1 MSLNSRTIAKILREH
16 FTGEIPII
24 KNIYE
29 HIEFMSSLKT
39 ELEKITGVEVST
51 GSSWDMRECH
61 FSVKGE
67 FSKYGDS
74 FTIQFNQKNELI
86 IDNYRDSA
94 TIYQIEQI
102 YSFIDRLK
110 LEPENIKGRRLKTE
124 KINKLKKQ
132 AILAKMKEI
141 AKEDQFDFYTTEYKT
156 KLKMIVRVEGGK
168 LLEID
173 IPYGKFQEILKDL
186 RSFIM
191 TVRELQKSG
200 ISFKLKPDSNDGY
213 GWIRHTSVRNAP

>member
-24 KNIYE
+24 KNIYG
-29 HIEFMSSLKT
+29 HKEFISSLKS
-39 ELEKITGVEVST
+39 ELEKITGVEIST
-51 GSSWDMRECH
+51 FSSSSWDNTPERECH

-74 FTIQFNQKNELI
+74 FTIQFNQENELI

-102 YSFIDRLK
+102 YTFIDRLK
-110 LEPENIKGRRLKTE
+110 LEHENIKGRRLKTE
-124 KINKLKKQ
+124 KLNKLKKQ

-156 KLKMIVRVEGGK
+156 KLKIIIRVEGGK
-168 LLEID
+168 LLEVD

-186 RSFIM
+186 RSLIM

-200 ISFKLKPDSNDGY
+200 IIFKLKPDSGDGY
-213 GWIRHTSVRNAP
+213 GWIMNR

>member
-1 MSLNSRTIAKILREH
+1 MSLNSKTIAKILREH

-24 KNIYE
+24 KNIYG
-29 HIEFMSSLKT
+29 HIEFMSSLKS

-51 GSSWDMRECH
+51 GSSWDNARECH

-74 FTIQFNQKNELI
+74 FTIKFNQENELI

-102 YSFIDRLK
+102 YTFIDRLK
-110 LEPENIKGRRLKTE
+110 LEHENIKGRRLKTE
-124 KINKLKKQ
+124 KLNKLKKQ
-132 AILAKMKEI
+132 AILAKLKEI

-156 KLKMIVRVEGGK
+156 KLKITIRVEGGK
-168 LLEID
+168 LLEVD

-200 ISFKLKPDSNDGY
+200 ITFRLKPDSGDGY
-213 GWIRHTSVRNAP
+213 S

>member
-16 FTGEIPII
+16 FTGETPII

-29 HIEFMSSLKT
+29 HKEFMSSLKF
-39 ELEKITGVEVST
+39 ELKKITGVEVST
-51 GSSWDMRECH
+51 GSYWDSKRECH

-74 FTIQFNQKNELI
+74 FTIKFNQENELV

-102 YSFIDRLK
+102 YTFIDRLK
-110 LEPENIKGRRLKTE
+110 LEHENLKGRRLKTE
-124 KINKLKKQ
+124 KVNKLKKQ

-156 KLKMIVRVEGGK
+156 KLKIIIRVEGGK
-168 LLEID
+168 LLEVD

-200 ISFKLKPDSNDGY
+200 ITFKLKPDSGDGY
-213 GWIRHTSVRNAP
+213 GWIIHNS